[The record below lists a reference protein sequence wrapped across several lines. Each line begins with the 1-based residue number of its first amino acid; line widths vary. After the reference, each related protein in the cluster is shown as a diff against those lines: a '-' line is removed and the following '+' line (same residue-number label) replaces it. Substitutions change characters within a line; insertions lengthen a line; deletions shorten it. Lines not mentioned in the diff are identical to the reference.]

1 MYPQTHVYFAETIL
15 GRQSDSISLG
25 SVLPDMLVG
34 GYFNHCQAHSKGEE
48 IYGFLLK
55 RHHALLEFG
64 KAVLTHGF
72 VPKGLDYY
80 GDEKYLDFE
89 KGYCFEK
96 ARPFIQ
102 KTVEACNIP
111 PEMGW
116 WKAHNIIEMGVELLV
131 SSSDRYN
138 ERLKSAF
145 TNRVLVSGVDEA
157 LTSLWQ
163 DSKLEFA
170 GRVKRFVGL
179 VELEK
184 AGAESLA
191 NKYGV
196 QMRFKHHV
204 EIDPKKVARLICEAA
219 DSVDGDVQIFFL
231 NVASMVKKNIEHFEK
246 KLQPHGL

>member
-1 MYPQTHVYFAETIL
+1 LFPQTHVYFAETIL

-25 SVLPDMLVG
+25 SVLPDMLIG

-48 IYGFLLK
+48 IFSFLVK
-55 RHHALLEFG
+55 HNTLLEFG

-72 VPKGLDYY
+72 VPEGLDYY

-96 ARPFIQ
+96 GRPFIS

-131 SSSDRYN
+131 SSSDHYN

-145 TNRVLVSGVDEA
+145 TNHVLVSEVDEM
-157 LTSLWQ
+157 LQSLWKE
-163 DSKLEFA
+163 SKLEFTR
-170 GRVKRFVGL
+170 RVNRFIGL
-179 VELEK
+179 VELGK
-184 AGAESLA
+184 ASAESLA
-191 NKYGV
+191 RKYKV
-196 QMRFKHHV
+196 QMQFKHHV
-204 EIDPKKVARLICEAA
+204 EIDSQKVARLIYEAA
-219 DSVDGDVQIFFL
+219 ESVNGDVQVFFR
-231 NVASMVKKNIEHFEK
+231 NVASMVNENIICLEK
-246 KLQPHGL
+246 KLQTAGL